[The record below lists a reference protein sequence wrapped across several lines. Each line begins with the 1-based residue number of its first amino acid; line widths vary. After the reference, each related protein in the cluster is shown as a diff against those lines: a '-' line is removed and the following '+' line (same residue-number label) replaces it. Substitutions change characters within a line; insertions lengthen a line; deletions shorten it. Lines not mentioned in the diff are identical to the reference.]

1 MPVRILNKILMYDNQ
16 VQARVHEDTGVWMN
30 VKVLFSITVDSDLDI
45 LLSCGLSEQAQDI
58 TGISFV
64 HLNSGSLL
72 AG

>member
-1 MPVRILNKILMYDNQ
+1 
-16 VQARVHEDTGVWMN
+16 MN